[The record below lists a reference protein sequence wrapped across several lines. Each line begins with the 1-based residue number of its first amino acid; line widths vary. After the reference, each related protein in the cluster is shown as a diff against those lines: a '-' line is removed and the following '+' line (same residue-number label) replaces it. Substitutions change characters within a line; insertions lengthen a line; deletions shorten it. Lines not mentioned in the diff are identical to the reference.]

1 MNRLKK
7 KDPKADCKR
16 IKETSLFD
24 DDELATSRLKKE
36 RGLSESD
43 AHVSQ
48 KPERKLIT
56 QPLF

>member
-7 KDPKADCKR
+7 KYSKTDYKR
-16 IKETSLFD
+16 KKEISLFN